1 MERSCPRCQ
10 LVFERE
16 EGFFLGAYMINLALV
31 MGAILAVFVVGF
43 ATTAPDTPAG
53 KLAAVGGAV
62 GILTPLVLYPFS
74 KTIWCAIDTIMR
86 RSLGEQFSGDGSQP
100 GIDR

>member
-16 EGFFLGAYMINLALV
+16 EGFFLGAYMINLALT
-31 MGAILAVFVVGF
+31 MGALLVVFVVGF
-43 ATTAPDTPAG
+43 ALTAPDTPAG
-53 KLAAVGGAV
+53 KLAAFAGAV
-62 GILTPLVLYPFS
+62 GVVAPLVCYPFS
-74 KTIWCAIDTIMR
+74 KTLWCAIDTIMR
-86 RSLGEQFSGDGSQP
+86 HGLGEQFAGDGSQP